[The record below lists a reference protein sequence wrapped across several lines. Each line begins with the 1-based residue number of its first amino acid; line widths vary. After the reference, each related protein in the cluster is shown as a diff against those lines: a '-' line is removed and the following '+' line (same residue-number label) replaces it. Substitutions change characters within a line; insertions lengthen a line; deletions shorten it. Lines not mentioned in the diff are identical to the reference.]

1 MDTLLRL
8 QKNADKLNNNEKFIL
23 VQNTINVSRYQT
35 KRFKYFIRN

>member
-1 MDTLLRL
+1 MDTSLRS

-35 KRFKYFIRN
+35 KELREIRN